1 MPKLISNRELEN
13 IYFSDDNAL
22 KENIDIEMLQKKY
35 EDTEKK
41 EKKIKMYKKIIDFQ
55 KHEIVKNQNILNKQ
69 DIKKQKIKKGW

>member
-35 EDTEKK
+35 EDTEKR
-41 EKKIKMYKKIIDFQ
+41 KKK
-55 KHEIVKNQNILNKQ
+55 
-69 DIKKQKIKKGW
+69 